1 MSVQFQFIPLQDKGS
16 IAQKRLIRSH
26 AAVQHNLRRKEQ
38 QRQKA
43 LQSLPTL
50 NSLCTCDFNPRFLPW
65 AEAWTSVP
73 DTSRA
78 QKISRVEEKRQR
90 LADSYKICVRCKKL
104 QFNELSQP
112 SQVAVM
118 RMLSPHIAA
127 FCQAEFDPFGILPEA
142 QWHLNSGERNEL
154 NEVKYFIVTFYAPG
168 SIRTFTIPEAIAD
181 PGLYMAMVF
190 CGYSYLYGRRGLPM
204 SNTAVAFK
212 LEAIRHINK
221 KLQDPKQASAASTI
235 ASIAYLATAV
245 RNFGGDTAAEE
256 VAAHEAG
263 VDELVKLRDG
273 KLASLNQ
280 TPFEIAL
287 HGILIMHHVVYAG
300 LSATQVSPTFDLKL
314 PVSPSPPLSNSEYLP
329 ESPFYRP
336 RSSFFSLQESK
347 RCSRATLKILY
358 DMENIFNRLLER
370 SWNGVL
376 TEDLYQAQLLD
387 THSRISKLEATTK
400 PSDTSASSHVD
411 YYYDACRICA
421 LITLDAML
429 SSRALRHAPPSLV
442 GQLIETLKQ
451 TDIGNSWGD
460 MLGVLY
466 WITITGTAACPDNP
480 EHQFMDSSF
489 GKAQFDLC
497 YTTKR
502 LEARIKPAQRFAA
515 IHLAIVNGSDI
526 RSRERVLPYF
536 QASSSGKPQC
546 RL

>member
-1 MSVQFQFIPLQDKGS
+1 MSVQFQFIPVEDKGS
-16 IAQKRLIRSH
+16 AAQKRLIRSH
-26 AAVQHNLRRKEQ
+26 AAAQHNLRRKEQ

-50 NSLCTCDFNPRFLPW
+50 NSLCTCDFSPSSLPW
-65 AEAWTSVP
+65 AGSWTSVQDSP
-73 DTSRA
+73 RA

-104 QFNELSQP
+104 QFNELSRA

-118 RMLSPHIAA
+118 RMMSPHIAA
-127 FCQAEFDPFGILPEA
+127 FCQAEFDPFGILPESP
-142 QWHLNSGERNEL
+142 WHLNPGEMNEL
-154 NEVKYFIVTFYAPG
+154 HEVKYFIVTFYAPG
-168 SIRTFTIPEAIAD
+168 SIRKFIIPEAIAD

-190 CGYSYLYGRRGLPM
+190 CGYAYLYGRRGLPM
-204 SNTAVAFK
+204 SNAAVAIK
-212 LEAIRHINK
+212 LETIRQINK
-221 KLQDPKQASAASTI
+221 KLQDPQQASAASTI

-280 TPFEIAL
+280 TPFDMAL
-287 HGILIMHHVVYAG
+287 HGILVMHHVVYAG

-314 PVSPSPPLSNSEYLP
+314 PASPSPPLNDSEYLP

-347 RCSRATLKILY
+347 RCSRATLEILY
-358 DMENIFNRLLER
+358 DMENIFTRLLER

-376 TEDLYQAQLLD
+376 TEDLYQAQLLE
-387 THSRISKLEATTK
+387 TSSRISKLESTSKTL
-400 PSDTSASSHVD
+400 DTSSTSRVD

-429 SSRALRHAPPSLV
+429 NSRALRHAPPFLV
-442 GQLIETLKQ
+442 GQLIETLKE
-451 TDIGNSWGD
+451 TDIGNAWGD

-466 WITITGTAACPDNP
+466 WITITGTAACPNNP
-480 EHQFMDSSF
+480 GHQFMDSTF

-515 IHLAIVNGSDI
+515 IHQAIVDGPDI
-526 RSRERVLPYF
+526 RRREKVLPYF
-536 QASSSGKPQC
+536 QGARYG
-546 RL
+546 